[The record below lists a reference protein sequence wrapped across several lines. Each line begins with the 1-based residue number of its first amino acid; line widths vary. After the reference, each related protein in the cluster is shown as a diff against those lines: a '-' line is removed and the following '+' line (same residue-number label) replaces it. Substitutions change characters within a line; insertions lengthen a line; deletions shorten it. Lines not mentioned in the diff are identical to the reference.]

1 MVNND
6 IKKIKGEI
14 ADIQQKINKIYEEK
28 MNKYFQLRE
37 IMENEKNH
45 EGGIICKPLLPNKK
59 REYQKVLDDYKRNYN
74 KYKEDEANYLKKIEE
89 KFKTMSD
96 LKKNLLNIEKINEA
110 KEIQAFEMKRRK
122 NLEKIINYIV
132 DKKLNVAAIQR
143 VQEIIQEEK
152 KAEKTDK

>member
-1 MVNND
+1 MVKND

-45 EGGIICKPLLPNKK
+45 EEGLICKPLLPNKK
-59 REYQKVLDDYKRNYN
+59 REYQKVLDDYKRNYD
-74 KYKEDEANYLKKIEE
+74 KYKEDEGNYLKKIEE